1 MATLNFCRVAT
12 CFFAAQNPAVD
23 EKSHVNSVNLIMK
36 TQSWQAQSRPSSTM
50 MHSSSHPRSVENV
63 AVRVPGTAGRDRFP
77 IGKDGRQ

>member
-12 CFFAAQNPAVD
+12 WFFAAKNPTVD

-50 MHSSSHPRSVENV
+50 MHSSSHPPSVENV
-63 AVRVPGTAGRDRFP
+63 AVRFPGTAGRDRFP